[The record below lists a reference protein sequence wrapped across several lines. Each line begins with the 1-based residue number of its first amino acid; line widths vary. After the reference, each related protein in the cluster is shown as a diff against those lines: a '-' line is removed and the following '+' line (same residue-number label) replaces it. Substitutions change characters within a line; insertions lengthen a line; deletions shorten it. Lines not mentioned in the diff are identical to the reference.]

1 MSDTGDPGKATIE
14 EAKAVTEPAAKRRR
28 KSNKKG
34 EPGSF
39 AGLYVVGGFGKG
51 STNPV
56 SAKFRYADPR
66 KAKPGKPAKWEVL
79 PDLPLWDDRDVYG
92 QVISGTDS
100 ASLVAVEGS
109 AGEPQ
114 LAVCGGRKCQD
125 DGVMDVFS
133 LADRKWMSGGVETE
147 LLLESDASDV
157 VYVSNHLWSV
167 AKLGKKL
174 VKLDPRTTEVKDT
187 IDLPRPR
194 NFHPRLLAVGSSL
207 YFFDGY
213 AAPLSI
219 NPRDDA
225 TIQTIVDV
233 YDTLTGLVVH
243 NTPPPTPLQGT
254 CMATYNN
261 CIFRVGGVQDKK
273 GKMFRAGDNVSE
285 ACCFH
290 VASYTWKPI
299 APAPVRIG
307 DGVLLPFGNALYLTT
322 GLVQAPGKRKRTH
335 NRQTYKYDIA
345 KDQWIEPDVA

>member
-1 MSDTGDPGKATIE
+1 
-14 EAKAVTEPAAKRRR
+14 VTEPAAKRRR

-233 YDTLTGLVVH
+233 YDTLTGLWS
-243 NTPPPTPLQGT
+243 TIPPPPLHCKGPVWPPTTTAFSVLGGYRTKRARCLGRVTMSARRVVSTWRPTP
-254 CMATYNN
+254 
-261 CIFRVGGVQDKK
+261 
-273 GKMFRAGDNVSE
+273 
-285 ACCFH
+285 
-290 VASYTWKPI
+290 
-299 APAPVRIG
+299 
-307 DGVLLPFGNALYLTT
+307 GN
-322 GLVQAPGKRKRTH
+322 P
-335 NRQTYKYDIA
+335 
-345 KDQWIEPDVA
+345 